1 MNLTINEIQMVKVV
15 EKHFDVERMT
25 DFNRWHYELYS
36 DAIVTYRM
44 EKGSQKKLGK
54 SITPIAKD
62 EMKAFFKELYDFVRT
77 AEMSCET
84 IDDCSHEVTF
94 IYGPLHREIFEGAT
108 IKGHE
113 DLIHKITSFINAH
126 RGRAD
131 E

>member
-1 MNLTINEIQMVKVV
+1 MAASINTNEQMIKRIN
-15 EKHFDVERMT
+15 DV
-25 DFNRWHYELYS
+25 LSSKS
-36 DAIVTYRM
+36 DAVINIVN
-44 EKGSQKKLGK
+44 
-54 SITPIAKD
+54 

-77 AEMSCET
+77 AEISCET